1 MTCKVNADTTN
12 GLKLTSDTSGEI
24 DLQIDASTKVH
35 MASDGKLGI
44 GTTSPSSKL
53 TVQDFGND
61 AALYV
66 GGGLKMDDGP
76 GNPWYLGKGILG
88 SSGSEF
94 LIGNGSNELVRI
106 NQSGD
111 VSIGGNDVLTDAAKT
126 LSQNGYQKFS
136 NGYTIQWG
144 KHTSSSSSFTVTYP
158 VAFTTVYS
166 IAVTPFDTGTDTG
179 GVSNADTISPDSDFG
194 NTSFKVS
201 HYTPME
207 GIYWIATGIIS

>member
-1 MTCKVNADTTN
+1 MTCKVNCDTSD
-12 GLKLTSDTSGEI
+12 GLKLVSDTSGALDI
-24 DLQIDASTKVH
+24 QSAGVTKI
-35 MASDGKLGI
+35 S
-44 GTTSPSSKL
+44 
-53 TVQDFGND
+53 
-61 AALYV
+61 
-66 GGGLKMDDGP
+66 MD
-76 GNPWYLGKGILG
+76 
-88 SSGSEF
+88 SSG
-94 LIGNGSNELVRI
+94 N
-106 NQSGD
+106 
-111 VSIGGNDVLTDAAKT
+111 VSIGGNDVLTVAAKT